1 MFEFVRVRRSSIN
14 FEPIITPR
22 RAEVRKPSDSLL
34 WPILLKFRNL
44 EKGDWLR
51 LRCLSPFSDYGCQ
64 SSPEFDRL
72 RPFLVIHCVSAVISP
87 FLRGVRV
94 CSSLFEFDAVRKR
107 PAYALSPAKNQ
118 ERTHQ
123 SENTKTF
130 EQKLT
135 KETKE
140 FGIKHLPQAAPAVL
154 TTTCS
159 NTIFFT
165 SLPSFPSLQKS
176 SLPFRCHPVAAKSGV
191 KVRASSSDFDHFP

>member
-1 MFEFVRVRRSSIN
+1 MNFESNNPQGVVEFSRPTKTSIKVGQVGQVPIFIGNFAGLKLTNFPKKGTGSVCGACPRFRTMVSKFARVRSTSTI
-14 FEPIITPR
+14 PR
-22 RAEVRKPSDSLL
+22 NSLRFCGHL
-34 WPILLKFRNL
+34 PVFT
-44 EKGDWLR
+44 G
-51 LRCLSPFSDYGCQ
+51 
-64 SSPEFDRL
+64 
-72 RPFLVIHCVSAVISP
+72 
-87 FLRGVRV
+87 

-118 ERTHQ
+118 ERKHQ